1 LALVDFDRCSVLGV
15 VTSTLR
21 ELKPPSIARVGA
33 SARQHFLKWDAVF
46 FCALGVFGMKCISI
60 PECTQRTE
68 PSHIGGQ
75 YGKEGKEEGEER
87 SEEDCEE
94 DPQGQEEEVSLA

>member
-1 LALVDFDRCSVLGV
+1 MPAAQRFHSILALADFDRCNVFGV
-15 VTSTLR
+15 VTSTKR
-21 ELKPPSIARVGA
+21 QLKPSSIAHVGA
-33 SARQHFLKWDAVF
+33 SVRQHFLKWDAVF

-75 YGKEGKEEGEER
+75 YG
-87 SEEDCEE
+87 
-94 DPQGQEEEVSLA
+94 